1 MLRSVFKLLLCAAVV
16 LPPSAATTQEAP
28 QAWQPVAPDGL
39 PEDFDWIRLSSGEWL
54 KGEVIAMF
62 DDTFEFDSDELG
74 VLKFDF
80 DDVREIRTARVVQ
93 VGFQGREPV
102 VGRLEMAGE
111 TVRVIGDG
119 GEADIDRGTILSLI
133 VGTPRERNYWS
144 GQVNLGGNIRSGNTE
159 QIDYTARFGTMRR
172 TVNNRMTFD
181 YVGSITRIDSEDTSN
196 NHRANVGWDRFVSRR
211 LFVNVASVE
220 WYRDRFQNIADRWT
234 VGAGLGYEIVD
245 TPRSSWSVTGGPA
258 WQSTAWDS
266 VEIGDD
272 DTSSSLALHIGT
284 DFDFEITD
292 SIDFYASYDAL
303 FADQESGTYSH
314 HVDTGLEIDLIGDLD
329 FNVSWI
335 WDHIRDPRPLE
346 DGTVPEQDDTRLVF
360 GLGWSF

>member
-1 MLRSVFKLLLCAAVV
+1 MLRVGIAALVCAICV
-16 LPPSAATTQEAP
+16 LSPSIAGTQEAP

-39 PEDFDWIRLSSGEWL
+39 PEDYDWIRLASGEWL
-54 KGEVIAMF
+54 KGEVVAMF
-62 DDTFEFDSDELG
+62 DDDFEFESDELG

-80 DDVREIRTARVVQ
+80 DDVQEIRTARVVQ
-93 VGFQGREPV
+93 VGFQGRDPV
-102 VGRLEMAGE
+102 VGRLTMVGG
-111 TVRVIGDG
+111 TVRVVGDG
-119 GEADIDRGTILSLI
+119 GEVEFDRAEILSLI
-133 VGTPRERNYWS
+133 VGKPRERNYWS
-144 GQVNLGGNIRSGNTE
+144 GHINLGGNIRRGNTE

-172 TVNNRMTFD
+172 TINNRMAFD
-181 YVGSITRIDSEDTSN
+181 YVGSITRINSEDTSN
-196 NHRANVGWDRFVSRR
+196 NHRANAGWDRFVSRR

-234 VGAGLGYEIVD
+234 VGAGLGYEIID
-245 TPRSSWSVTGGPA
+245 TSRTSWSVDGGPA

-284 DFDFEITD
+284 DFDFEVTD

-314 HVDTGLEIDLIGDLD
+314 HVDTGLEIDLVGELD
-329 FNVSWI
+329 FNIAWI
-335 WDHIRDPRPLE
+335 WDRIRDPRPLE